1 MVDGIRGPSQFD
13 GIFSRGAAADRG
25 ASLRATAF
33 LARLL
38 GEAAGIPEWVESPP
52 REELARAFAGLGVL
66 ARGRLLALI
75 PESTLQEIFALA
87 EERDPAQLL
96 EALLHLAR
104 GLENTDRL
112 PAATALYAGL
122 AALPDPSPART
133 GARSR
138 LDAVLGRG
146 DAWTRAEF
154 LLRRLAAHSTE
165 TSSLGGMVLAGI
177 GYARA
182 RLGAAALLGSAAAN
196 PLTRNLGARLLSG
209 TAGLLL
215 EAPAFVLGS
224 RTLRR
229 ITAETA
235 ASEQGPW
242 TQELLGAYLSF
253 GAMHLVGGLGSLA
266 LGAWG
271 RGAFGE
277 GALRAVLPSLSPF
290 VGLLLGRRLEEELGL
305 RERQPRATTFTDALA
320 TLLQL
325 RVSSRLLPATAS
337 PEALTRR
344 TLLEAA
350 PSGRESPGR
359 VRPAFEWPGR
369 LAPALNSA
377 GAGIPA
383 SGHGGPPRRD
393 PMREHIVFMSSDS
406 EGPGDGAPRP
416 GRPGAKVIYLD
427 SARARRQREDP
438 TPLRIETELSN
449 SENLSRRMLEAGD
462 PDLWIESLRH
472 AMVTWHPIQSVRQFN
487 AEFFTIESRLGQQ
500 PAYVSGLLGHLAIRD
515 AAAAKTLLVL
525 LDLAPAHSWLRMDAE
540 VQTAIRRRAGE
551 VLSEEELQ
559 DTAHVLHSRFVTA
572 TARPHP
578 GNAFAHRRGEVLWR
592 ERLTRVPA
600 VFLPA
605 LRDVTL
611 GDKQFLFLTRH
622 LGFHAENYPE

>member
-1 MVDGIRGPSQFD
+1 MVDGIRGPNQFD

-25 ASLRATAF
+25 ASLCAPAF

-38 GEAAGIPEWVESPP
+38 GEAARIPEWVEGPP
-52 REELARAFAGLGVL
+52 PEDLARAFAGLGAS
-66 ARGRLLALI
+66 ARGRLLTLI

-87 EERDPAQLL
+87 EERDPAQFL
-96 EALLHLAR
+96 EALFHLAR

-112 PAATALYAGL
+112 PAAAALYAGL
-122 AALPDPSPART
+122 AALPDPSPARD

-146 DAWTRAEF
+146 DAWARAEF
-154 LLRRLAAHSTE
+154 LVRRLAAHSTE
-165 TSSLGGMVLAGI
+165 IASLGGMVLAGI

-182 RLGAAALLGSAAAN
+182 RLGVAALLGSTAAN
-196 PLTRNLGARLLSG
+196 PLTRGLGARFLSG

-224 RTLRR
+224 RILRR
-229 ITAETA
+229 ITGERA
-235 ASEQGPW
+235 ASEQGSG

-271 RGAFGE
+271 REAFGE
-277 GALRAVLPSLSPF
+277 GALRAVLPSLSLF
-290 VGLLLGRRLEEELGL
+290 AGLLLGRRLEEELGL

-325 RVSSRLLPATAS
+325 RVAARLLPTTAS
-337 PEALTRR
+337 PETLIRR
-344 TLLEAA
+344 ALLETA

-359 VRPAFEWPGR
+359 VAPAFSWHGR
-369 LAPALNSA
+369 LAPALHPA
-377 GAGIPA
+377 GAGVPA
-383 SGHGGPPRRD
+383 TGREGPPRRD
-393 PMREHIVFMSSDS
+393 PLREHIVFMSSDS
-406 EGPGDGAPRP
+406 EGPGGGSSRP

-427 SARARRQREDP
+427 AVRAGRRREDP
-438 TPLRIETELSN
+438 TPRRVETESPDPE
-449 SENLSRRMLEAGD
+449 SLSRRMLAADD

-472 AMVTWHPIQSVRQFN
+472 AMVTWHPVQSVRQFN
-487 AEFFTIESRLGQQ
+487 ADFFTIESRLGQQ

-578 GNAFAHRRGEVLWR
+578 GNAFAHRRGELLWR
-592 ERLTRVPA
+592 EKLTRVPA